1 MPPETSPV
9 KFLPLGAI
17 IQEFKIGGRNIT
29 LGFPRQAD
37 YETVAHPYFGE
48 TIGRIPNR
56 VSDGMVKNLNG
67 RDYSLAQN
75 ERGITTLHGGVKG
88 WGKCIWDGP
97 KQVRRDGRDV
107 LEFTLKSPDGD
118 EGFPGEVEVRIW
130 YHIDRK
136 VQGQRGCTGVE
147 EVALDVEYEV
157 EMVGREQDIHETVC
171 SLTNHAYW
179 NIGPSPSIEGTGI
192 LFATNRQLEADS
204 RYQIP
209 TGRIVRSP
217 DVGPDQQST
226 AFGSLGPSIDECFV
240 LDENPSSV
248 PLDTRG
254 RQLRRCV
261 AAYCPET
268 RIHLEVT
275 TTEPSF
281 QFYSGDGINVPAIPD
296 RGDGH
301 GAVPARGP
309 RSGFA
314 VEPNRYVNAVN
325 QPGWRNMVLLRR
337 GQVWGCKNRYRA
349 WCDAPV

>member
-226 AFGSLGPSIDECFV
+226 AFGILGPSID
-240 LDENPSSV
+240 
-248 PLDTRG
+248 
-254 RQLRRCV
+254 
-261 AAYCPET
+261 
-268 RIHLEVT
+268 
-275 TTEPSF
+275 
-281 QFYSGDGINVPAIPD
+281 
-296 RGDGH
+296 
-301 GAVPARGP
+301 
-309 RSGFA
+309 
-314 VEPNRYVNAVN
+314 
-325 QPGWRNMVLLRR
+325 
-337 GQVWGCKNRYRA
+337 
-349 WCDAPV
+349 